1 MVHAIAV
8 AAALVLLA
16 AASARA
22 QIDLTP
28 TESFYE
34 VEGIRVPNVSFR
46 NGAKNITYTPPANWI
61 LSGGGKKLTLT
72 PRDSVQA
79 GATMETA
86 AAREPWPDATE
97 ENIKTYSD
105 LAASLVP
112 REATKVEVV
121 EAIVCPMRI
130 SGKAMVEATLTYSFF
145 GQQFRMNV
153 IFMPRGK
160 EQLRFQFIARA
171 ADYPPLFK
179 AFRSSLYSMQG
190 L

>member
-1 MVHAIAV
+1 MVRPITAAV
-8 AAALVLLA
+8 ALALFSAAGA
-16 AASARA
+16 HA

-34 VEGIRVPNVSFR
+34 VEGIRVPNVTFR
-46 NGAKNITYTPPANWI
+46 DTKKNITYTPPADWN

-79 GATMETA
+79 GSTIESVP
-86 AAREPWPDATE
+86 ARESLPPATA
-97 ENIKTYSD
+97 ENVKFYSD
-105 LAASLVP
+105 LALTLAP

-121 EAIVCPMRI
+121 EAVVCEMRI
-130 SGKAMVEATLTYSFF
+130 SGKAMIDVTLSYSFF
-145 GQQFRMNV
+145 GQPFRMNV
-153 IFMPRGK
+153 LFMPRDR
-160 EQLRFQFIARA
+160 EQLRFLFSARV

-179 AFRSSLYSMQG
+179 SFRSSLFSMQG